1 MEANHRSE
9 RRAAVSTTLGLI
21 GTGSVGAGVARRAVD
36 AGLHVVLSNS
46 RGPETLTALVAG
58 LGPRARAATPVEAAR
73 AADLVVAAVPLSVHE
88 RLPRAELAGKI
99 VIDPMNYAPNPA
111 WSVQELD
118 DDELTS
124 SELVQR
130 HLTGARVV
138 KALHNIGPVQLLDL
152 HRPAGAPDRTALPLS
167 GDDPAAK
174 REVADLLDVLGFD
187 AVDLGTLA
195 ESWRSEPNTPLYAFP
210 YVGRPPSGLAV
221 PDLVAWVQAAPGVPV
236 PAATVEDLAAAAVR
250 GPAGF
255 RM

>member
-1 MEANHRSE
+1 M
-9 RRAAVSTTLGLI
+9 STSTLGII
-21 GTGSVGAGVARRAVD
+21 GAGAVGTGVARLAVA
-36 AGLHVVLSNS
+36 AGLNVVLSNS
-46 RGPETLTALVAG
+46 RAPETLSGLVAE

-88 RLPRAELAGKI
+88 RLPRAELAGKT
-99 VIDPMNYAPNPA
+99 VVDPMNYVPSPE
-111 WSVQELD
+111 WSVAELD

-138 KALHNIGPVQLLDL
+138 KALHNIGPKQLLDL
-152 HRPAGAPDRTALPLS
+152 HRPVGAPDRTALPLS

-187 AVDLGTLA
+187 VVDLGPLA

-210 YVGRPPSGLAV
+210 YVGPPPSGLAV
-221 PDLVAWVQAAPGVPV
+221 PALVAWVQAAPGVPV
-236 PAATVEDLAAAAVR
+236 SAAAVKDLAAAAVR